1 MNSGWKYVKKQL
13 GLIALIALLSII
25 FFALGLMIGY
35 AGLGEGRNP
44 LAILSPAKWQAILD
58 KFTGR

>member
-1 MNSGWKYVKKQL
+1 MASGWKYVRKQF
-13 GLIALIALLSII
+13 GLIALVLVLSLI

-44 LAILSPAKWQAILD
+44 LAILSPSKWQAIFD

>member
-1 MNSGWKYVKKQL
+1 MVSGWKYVRKQF
-13 GLIALIALLSII
+13 GLIALVLLLGLV

-44 LAILSPAKWQAILD
+44 LAILSPEKWQAIFD